1 MIENPKSLTEQL
13 LNLVE
18 RIATE
23 MRQLLATTQKK
34 IDKTEAAK
42 TYVPRTEVATLR
54 GPKGDKGDKGDQ
66 GIQGVKGDTGAQGP
80 AGTITSA
87 TASVDATTGT
97 PVVNLTLG
105 GTPEARTM
113 TFAFTGIKGE
123 KGDKGEQGLQG
134 AAGVQ
139 GERGAQGIQGIQGP
153 QGLKGDTGAQGP
165 KGPYFTPAVD
175 TSGNLSWTNN
185 GSLSN
190 PATVNIKGPKGDKG
204 DTGSQGPQ
212 GPQGETGPQGPAGA
226 DAPTDTY
233 IPKSGPRGMMAGYET
248 QSQTS
253 GALATIGYATGDYV
267 THDASNQTSVT
278 VSVDGANLADI
289 GLAAGV
295 KMLFIYNAVSL
306 TSLSVQGTNGI
317 VVIDWEGDGAPTLSG
332 MNIVRMVFQLHD
344 TTASVSIKQWD

>member
-23 MRQLLATTQKK
+23 MRELLATTQKK

-42 TYVPRTEVATLR
+42 TYVPRTEVETLR

-113 TFAFTGIKGE
+113 TFAFTGLKGE
-123 KGDKGEQGLQG
+123 KGEQGEQGLQG

-139 GERGAQGIQGIQGP
+139 GVQGEKGEKGATGP
-153 QGLKGDTGAQGP
+153 QGPTGATGPRGDT
-165 KGPYFTPAVD
+165 GPYFTPAVD
-175 TSGNLSWTNN
+175 ASGNLSWTNN

-190 PATVNIKGPKGDKG
+190 PQTVNIRGPQGEKGDKGDKG
-204 DTGSQGPQ
+204 DTGAQGPK
-212 GPQGETGPQGPAGA
+212 GDTGPAGQ

-233 IPKSGPRGMMAGYET
+233 IPKTGSAGTLKTTETIATASTVNASSARSMSLASGGSLTVSNG
-248 QSQTS
+248 TS
-253 GALATIGYATGDYV
+253 GQAWITVVALAGSATITLGSNWAWSGSSPDLAKGLV
-267 THDASNQTSVT
+267 TLAWYGTFGV
-278 VSVDGANLADI
+278 ANFTKY
-289 GLAAGV
+289 G
-295 KMLFIYNAVSL
+295 
-306 TSLSVQGTNGI
+306 
-317 VVIDWEGDGAPTLSG
+317 E
-332 MNIVRMVFQLHD
+332 
-344 TTASVSIKQWD
+344 